1 LQVARYEKI
10 QGAHLRMTPGKS
22 IRVESIDD
30 FYSFQLSN
38 TRRIDI
44 HLPPDYGRATDVR
57 YPVLYLNDGQDALAL
72 HLAETLARLSAARK
86 IDPIIAV
93 AIHATADRMNE
104 YGISNI
110 PNAVG
115 RGARAAAY
123 AQFLID
129 ELVPFIDRTYRTQ
142 SDAPHTALF
151 GSSLGGLSAFDIAWY
166 HSLRVG
172 CVGACSASFWWRT
185 DNSTRQAQQ
194 ATRIAHQ
201 IVRAG
206 PKRSGLRFWFE
217 TGTADEAA
225 DRDRNGVIDAIQD
238 TLELMDALQS
248 IGYRRDRE
256 LHYHEI
262 KGGQHHQATWAQAL
276 PVFLQWAFPP
286 SGNRL
291 RRWLAKWLK

>member
-1 LQVARYEKI
+1 VKT
-10 QGAHLRMTPGKS
+10 QGSA

-30 FYSFQLSN
+30 FYSFHLSN
-38 TRRIDI
+38 TRRIELY
-44 HLPPDYGRATDVR
+44 LPPDYTQSVDRR
-57 YPVLYLNDGQDALAL
+57 YPVLYLNDGQDAPAL
-72 HLAETLARLSAARK
+72 HLSETLAHLIAVHR
-86 IDPIIAV
+86 IEPIIAV

-110 PNAVG
+110 PNSAG

-123 AQFLID
+123 AQFVLD
-129 ELVPFIDRTYRTQ
+129 ELMPFIDRTYRTQ
-142 SDAPHTALF
+142 PDAPHTALF

-185 DNSTRQAQQ
+185 DNSTWQSQQ

-206 PKRSGLRFWFE
+206 PKRSGLRFWFQ
-217 TGTADEAA
+217 TGTADEFA

-248 IGYRRDRE
+248 IGYRRDRD
-256 LHYHEI
+256 LHYHEM
-262 KGGQHHQATWAQAL
+262 KGGHHHQATWAQAL
-276 PVFLQWAFPP
+276 PVFLHWAFPP

-291 RRWLAKWLK
+291 KRWLLRWRK